1 MRYKNFP
8 MSYASYI
15 ARRYLQFQRNPR
27 NKNFI
32 SIVTLIA
39 VAGIMLGV
47 GALIITLTILNG
59 FEREIKE
66 KVIGFTTHIQV
77 TGFQNQTLPRYVAA
91 REEILAKIPNVR
103 GISPFAAK
111 EGMVRFK
118 NNIEGIMVK
127 GIDEKLDVSS
137 ARKYVVAGAFDVSSD
152 SDGIASCVIGRKL
165 AARLNVRLNDTLI
178 VFGLRGTYNAMQPPR
193 IMPFVIKGTYE
204 SGMAE
209 YDDLY
214 FFVSMSSAQSL
225 FLFGDAATGFDVMLY
240 DVTQADATAKEIMDI
255 LGYPY
260 YARTLYQ
267 MYKNLFTWIELQKQ
281 PIPVVLGLIIIVAVV
296 NIIGTLLMVVL
307 EKKHQIGILL
317 SMGASAQ
324 GIRKIFLY
332 EGVAIGVIGTVL
344 GNLFGYGVCWLQYH
358 FQFFSL
364 PSSIY
369 FMTTVPILF
378 RWQDCAIVSS
388 ISIFL
393 TLAASV
399 IPAMLASRLDPLQ
412 SIRFQ

>member
-1 MRYKNFP
+1 

-59 FEREIKE
+59 FEKEIKE

-77 TGFQNQTLPRYVAA
+77 TGFQNQTLSNYAEA
-91 REEILAKIPNVR
+91 RRKVLRSVPNVQ

-111 EGMVRFK
+111 EGMVRLGS
-118 NNIEGIMVK
+118 NIEGIMVK
-127 GIDEKLDVSS
+127 GLDPSSDVSS
-137 ARKYVVAGAFDVSSD
+137 ARKYVVAGTFDLTSADTS
-152 SDGIASCVIGRKL
+152 IASCVIGKKL
-165 AARLNVRLNDTLI
+165 ASRLQAKLGDTLI
-178 VFGLRGTYNAMQPPR
+178 VFGLRGSYNAMQPPR
-193 IMPFVIKGTYE
+193 IMPFVVKGMYE

-214 FFVSMSSAQSL
+214 FFVSMKAAQDL
-225 FLFGDAATGFDVMLY
+225 FLFGDAASGFDVMLH
-240 DVTQADATAKEIMDI
+240 DVTQADETAKEIMEL

-260 YARTLYQ
+260 YARTLFQLYR
-267 MYKNLFTWIELQKQ
+267 NLFTWIELQKE
-281 PIPVVLGLIIIVAVV
+281 PIPIVLGLIIIVAVV

-317 SMGASAQ
+317 SMGASKP
-324 GIRKIFLY
+324 GIKKIFLY
-332 EGVAIGVIGTVL
+332 EGIAIGMVGTLL
-344 GNLFGYGVCWLQYH
+344 GNMFGYGVCWLQYH

-378 RWQDCAIVSS
+378 RWQDSVIVSA
-388 ISIFL
+388 IAVVL
-393 TLAASV
+393 TVLASW
-399 IPAMLASRLDPLQ
+399 IPAMLASRLDPIQ

>member
-1 MRYKNFP
+1 

-32 SIVTLIA
+32 SIVTFIA

-66 KVIGFTTHIQV
+66 KVVGFTTHIQV
-77 TGFQNQTLPRYVAA
+77 VGFQNQTLPHYAAA
-91 REEILAKIPNVR
+91 RKEILSKIPNVR

-118 NNIEGIMVK
+118 SNIEGIMVK
-127 GIDEKLDVSS
+127 GLDAEHDVSS
-137 ARKYVVAGAFDVSSD
+137 ARKYIVAGTFDIATGNDTTISSC
-152 SDGIASCVIGRKL
+152 SIGKKL
-165 AARLNVRLNDTLI
+165 AGRLKASLGDTVI
-178 VFGLRGTYNAMQPPR
+178 VFGLRGSYNAMQQPR
-193 IMPFVIKGTYE
+193 IMPFVVRGIYE

-214 FFVSMSSAQSL
+214 FFVSMKSAQEL
-225 FLFGDAATGFDVMLY
+225 FLFGDAASGFDVMLY
-240 DVTQADATAKEIMDI
+240 DVTQADETAREIMEI

-260 YARTLYQ
+260 YARTLFQLYR
-267 MYKNLFTWIELQKQ
+267 NLFTWIELQKQ
-281 PIPVVLGLIIIVAVV
+281 PIPIVLGLIIIVAVV

-317 SMGASAQ
+317 SMGATRG
-324 GIRKIFLY
+324 GIKRIFLY
-332 EGVAIGVIGTVL
+332 EGIAIGAMGTLL

-378 RWQDCAIVSS
+378 RWQDCVIVST
-388 ISIFL
+388 ISIAL
-393 TLAASV
+393 TLCASV
-399 IPAMLASRLDPLQ
+399 IPAMLASRLDPIQ

>member
-1 MRYKNFP
+1 

-32 SIVTLIA
+32 SIVTFIA

-59 FEREIKE
+59 FEQEIKE
-66 KVIGFTTHIQV
+66 KVIGFTTHIQI
-77 TGFQNQTLPRYVAA
+77 TGFQNQTLPNYASA
-91 REEILAKIPNVR
+91 RERILRSIPNVR

-111 EGMVRFK
+111 EGMVRRDTY
-118 NNIEGIMVK
+118 IEGIMVK
-127 GIDEKLDVSS
+127 GIDDALDVSS
-137 ARKYVVAGAFDVSSD
+137 ARKYITEGSFDISTAGD
-152 SDGIASCVIGRKL
+152 DGISSCVLGRKL
-165 AARLNVRLNDTLI
+165 ASRLHVRLNDTVI
-178 VFGLRGTYNAMQPPR
+178 VFGLRGSYNAMQQPR
-193 IMPFVIKGTYE
+193 IMPFVITGIYE

-214 FFVSMSSAQSL
+214 FFVSIASAQSL
-225 FLFGDAATGFDVMLY
+225 FLFGDAATGFDVMLH
-240 DVTQADATAKEIMDI
+240 DVTQADETAKEIMEV

-267 MYKNLFTWIELQKQ
+267 LYRNLFTWIELQKQ
-281 PIPVVLGLIIIVAVV
+281 PIPVILGLIIIVAVV

-317 SMGASAQ
+317 SMGASTQ

-344 GNLFGYGVCWLQYH
+344 GNMFGYGVCWLQYH

-378 RWQDCAIVSS
+378 RWQDCAVVSS
-388 ISIFL
+388 IAIAL
-393 TLAASV
+393 TLLASL
-399 IPAMLASRLDPLQ
+399 IPAILASRLDPIQ